1 MLEFVNNF
9 NTVFNFILGIV
20 VFVAAHPIVS
30 AGIVIAVWFTF
41 SGFLL
46 AVKDVSYQLWGLFFR
61 FVGWLFKSFVLLMTK
76 GIGQI
81 FAFAFSRLR
90 KKG

>member
-1 MLEFVNNF
+1 MLEFVNTA
-9 NTVFNFILGIV
+9 NTVSHFIFDVGAFV
-20 VFVAAHPIVS
+20 VSHPIVS

-61 FVGWLFKSFVLLMTK
+61 FIGWLLKSFAFLITK
-76 GIGQI
+76 AIGQF